1 MAGRINK
8 SKIFLYVMLAIP
20 IGLMIVPTAI
30 VLMFALL
37 PSAVAFIMERSRGW
51 YGGVCVGALN
61 LAGASPY
68 LVDLWFD
75 GHTIEAAFAILTDVW
90 AILLIY
96 GCAAFGWA
104 IYSATPNL
112 ISAYMTMTAGRR
124 ITALKTQQKD
134 LTLKWGPD
142 VESVYEPEEKAEPA

>member
-1 MAGRINK
+1 MAKANK

-37 PSAVAFIMERSRGW
+37 PSAVAFIMERSKGW

-75 GHTIEAAFAILTDVW
+75 GHTIEAAFAILTDVF
-90 AILLIY
+90 AILIIY

-104 IYSATPNL
+104 IYSATPSL
-112 ISAYMTMTAGRR
+112 VSAYMTMTAGRR
-124 ITALKTQQKD
+124 ITALKTQQKE
-134 LTLKWGPD
+134 LILKWGPD
-142 VESVYEPEEKAEPA
+142 VESTYEPVEQGDAA